1 LEEVA
6 QMKGNIRFFAALV
19 GLISVG
25 FANSLAAKTWLDF
38 INVGQLTSNTR
49 LRIQCEGSEP
59 YDELKCRITS
69 YHLFKMTD
77 EDKKRYRAS
86 LIDVDTASDS
96 DLDHQKRSSSPEEVA
111 HERARMAVA
120 TPDQRAAWADVEAV
134 REAFSSAKT
143 RSELK
148 SAYAKSIEME
158 EGTCKL
164 WATESE
170 PATYRRVADHRW
182 ELRTGPS
189 RHCHVSQVFTLENK
203 SENAAAWKYS
213 AAVTSADSE
222 GECRDWGDQVHR
234 TVVYSGDVP
243 NIIAG
248 AGCKY
253 IVLGQ

>member
-1 LEEVA
+1 
-6 QMKGNIRFFAALV
+6 MKRNIGFLAVLV
-19 GLISVG
+19 GLASVG
-25 FANSLAAKTWLDF
+25 FAGSAAAKTWLDY

-49 LRIQCEGSEP
+49 LRIECEGSEP

-69 YHLFKMTD
+69 YDLYKMTD
-77 EDKKRYRAS
+77 EDKKRYRAE

-96 DLDHQKRSSSPEEVA
+96 DLDHLKGRSSPEEAA
-111 HERARMAVA
+111 HERARMAAA
-120 TPDQRAAWADVEAV
+120 TPDQRAAWADVEAI

-148 SAYAKSIEME
+148 SAYSKSIEME

-170 PATYRRVADHRW
+170 AATYRRVADHRW
-182 ELRTGPS
+182 ELRTGSS
-189 RHCHVSQVFTLENK
+189 RQCHVSQVFTLENK
-203 SENAAAWKYS
+203 SENAVAWKHS
-213 AAVTSADSE
+213 ATVTSADSE
-222 GECRDWGDQVHR
+222 GECHDWGDRVHR

-243 NIIAG
+243 NVVAA

-253 IVLGQ
+253 IVMGQ